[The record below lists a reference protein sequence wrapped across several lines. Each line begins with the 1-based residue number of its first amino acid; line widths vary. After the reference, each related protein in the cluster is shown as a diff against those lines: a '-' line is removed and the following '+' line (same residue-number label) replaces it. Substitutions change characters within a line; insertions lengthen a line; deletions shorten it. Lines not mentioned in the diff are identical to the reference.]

1 MALMTV
7 NETMALQKAV
17 RERLSQLRRL
27 RDEVA
32 VKRTTTW
39 MDRDNDKKEDIEPQ
53 YDVKAVDKKI
63 TELELFLF
71 QADSRVKQSNALTK
85 IEIEASVEKLLAPLS

>member
-17 RERLSQLRRL
+17 RERLGELKRL